1 MPSGP
6 PRWMLQKVSQSADF
20 SARLPA
26 GRSGRCVGAC
36 VYKRKLT
43 AVAGVQ
49 RRALLSLG
57 TSSPV
62 LCQQSK
68 ANSKCMVI
76 GVYHVKRRAK
86 CAKTIRYG
94 FI

>member
-62 LCQQSK
+62 LCQQS
-68 ANSKCMVI
+68 SQLQVY

-94 FI
+94 FL